1 MERVITMQTMYPDF
15 SALTVKELLAIT
27 LRESC
32 SSEVV
37 AELGLRT

>member
-1 MERVITMQTMYPDF
+1 MYPDF

-27 LRESC
+27 LRES
-32 SSEVV
+32 SNSEAV